1 MSTQPFFIGRMTDPV
16 VAHVLHLS
24 ALDFQVT
31 KFLREQIKNHTLSE
45 NDSVVLI
52 ADAHLN
58 AKPSALRLL
67 RRGITSTN
75 IKIAGVFGDHGQ
87 IWAQYMDIP
96 YLTEKPRMS
105 MNAEALELRRTIL
118 QNALENEQ
126 QNELNVVCNIVNNAI
141 DQVDKAQEL
150 HSQRSELLS
159 FEQRQQQQR
168 EADPSEPKQDTASK
182 SLDDLRLALQQ
193 RKVVKDPLPNP
204 EVVNAAPEMSA
215 VEDNLPSDTA
225 VVDTQPLEQELETL
239 LNTPAAPVQTPT
251 IPTTE
256 PAEKDDEPAVV
267 NQQDPVSADVVDAED
282 TPSLSED
289 EQKVAEEEDR
299 NFELR
304 KHERYVIQSSL
315 KFEAP
320 CQSSLGQELP
330 ARPNMTEGRIAVKP
344 LRVRGRIRSGQTL
357 HHGGDVIV
365 EGSVHPS
372 GEVAASGDIHVYGTG
387 GGRLFAGIDGNINAC
402 IYIAVFDAE
411 IVSIAGHY
419 HVIEDSYNNWSGRSI
434 KISLEDGILNFE
446 EIRLTPQRAA

>member
-24 ALDFQVT
+24 ALDFQVN
-31 KFLREQIKNHTLSE
+31 KFLRDQLKNHTLTE

-67 RRGITSTN
+67 RRSITSTN
-75 IKIAGVFGDHGQ
+75 IKIAGVFGEHGQ
-87 IWAQYMDIP
+87 IWAQYMEIP

-105 MNAEALELRRTIL
+105 MNSEALERRRDIL

-126 QNELNVVCNIVNNAI
+126 QNELNVVCSIVNNAI

-150 HSQRSELLS
+150 HTQRSALLS

-168 EADPSEPKQDTASK
+168 EAVVVAEPVRETTTKSLEDLRSALDQRKLVKEPTVEATVEAPKECLAQDTAKPQS
-182 SLDDLRLALQQ
+182 
-193 RKVVKDPLPNP
+193 
-204 EVVNAAPEMSA
+204 
-215 VEDNLPSDTA
+215 
-225 VVDTQPLEQELETL
+225 QPLEDELDTL
-239 LNTPAAPVQTPT
+239 LYSEPQGLLQKPSVEVADLA
-251 IPTTE
+251 
-256 PAEKDDEPAVV
+256 PAETPEPIVNDCIEPQTVEQAV
-267 NQQDPVSADVVDAED
+267 
-282 TPSLSED
+282 SLSPE
-289 EQKVAEEEDR
+289 EQRLAEEEDR
-299 NFELR
+299 NFDLR
-304 KHERYVIQSSL
+304 KKERYVIQSSL
-315 KFEAP
+315 KVETP

-330 ARPNMTEGRIAVKP
+330 ARTNVVEGRIAVKP

-357 HHGGDVIV
+357 HHAGDVIV

-434 KISLEDGILNFE
+434 KISLEEGILNFE
-446 EIRLTPQRAA
+446 EIRFTPQRAA

>member
-24 ALDFQVT
+24 ALDFQVN
-31 KFLREQIKNHTLSE
+31 KFLRDQLKNHTLTE

-67 RRGITSTN
+67 RRSITSTN
-75 IKIAGVFGDHGQ
+75 IKIAGVFGEHGQ
-87 IWAQYMDIP
+87 IWAQYMEIP

-105 MNAEALELRRTIL
+105 MNAEALERRRDIL

-150 HSQRSELLS
+150 HTQRTALLS

-168 EADPSEPKQDTASK
+168 ETTVDAEPARESTTK
-182 SLDDLRLALQQ
+182 SLEDLRLALDQ
-193 RKVVKDPLPNP
+193 RKLVKEPVVVSALETPP
-204 EVVNAAPEMSA
+204 ECVEQPAA
-215 VEDNLPSDTA
+215 TA
-225 VVDTQPLEQELETL
+225 PTQPLEDELDVL
-239 LNTPAAPVQTPT
+239 LNPEPQIVQDTIEVIEATYETPEPIVNDCIDLPTVEQT
-251 IPTTE
+251 
-256 PAEKDDEPAVV
+256 V
-267 NQQDPVSADVVDAED
+267 
-282 TPSLSED
+282 SLSPE
-289 EQKVAEEEDR
+289 EQRLAEEEDR
-299 NFELR
+299 NFDLR
-304 KHERYVIQSSL
+304 KKERYVIQSSL
-315 KFEAP
+315 KVETP

-330 ARPNMTEGRIAVKP
+330 ARTNVVEGRIAVKP

-357 HHGGDVIV
+357 HHAGDVIV

-434 KISLEDGILNFE
+434 KISLEEGILNFE
-446 EIRLTPQRAA
+446 EIRFTPQRAA

>member
-24 ALDFQVT
+24 ALDFQVN
-31 KFLREQIKNHTLSE
+31 KFLRDQLKNHVLTE

-67 RRGITSTN
+67 RRSITSTN

-87 IWAQYMDIP
+87 IWAQYMEIP

-105 MNAEALELRRTIL
+105 MNAEALERRREIL

-126 QNELNVVCNIVNNAI
+126 QNELNVVCSIVNNAI

-150 HSQRSELLS
+150 HTQRSALLS

-168 EADPSEPKQDTASK
+168 DAIVVSEPVRETTTKSLEDLRSALDQRKLAKEASADPLVEISE
-182 SLDDLRLALQQ
+182 
-193 RKVVKDPLPNP
+193 
-204 EVVNAAPEMSA
+204 AATPQ
-215 VEDNLPSDTA
+215 
-225 VVDTQPLEQELETL
+225 TQPLEDEITAL
-239 LNTPAAPVQTPT
+239 LNPNPLELPQESTALTKNQ
-251 IPTTE
+251 
-256 PAEKDDEPAVV
+256 AETSELIVNDEPEVV
-267 NQQDPVSADVVDAED
+267 EQTVLLSPEEQRLAD
-282 TPSLSED
+282 
-289 EQKVAEEEDR
+289 EEDR
-299 NFELR
+299 NFDQR
-304 KHERYVIQSSL
+304 KKERYVIQSSL

-330 ARPNMTEGRIAVKP
+330 ARTNMVEGRIAVKP

-357 HHGGDVIV
+357 HHAGDVIV

-387 GGRLFAGIDGNINAC
+387 AGRLFAGIDGNINAC

-446 EIRLTPQRAA
+446 EIRFTPQRVA

>member
-24 ALDFQVT
+24 ALDFQVN
-31 KFLREQIKNHTLSE
+31 KFLRDQLKNHTLTE

-67 RRGITSTN
+67 RRSITSTN
-75 IKIAGVFGDHGQ
+75 IKIAGVFGEHGQ
-87 IWAQYMDIP
+87 TWAQYMEVP

-105 MNAEALELRRTIL
+105 MNAEALERRREIL

-150 HSQRSELLS
+150 HTQRSALLS

-168 EADPSEPKQDTASK
+168 ETVVTAEPARETPTK
-182 SLDDLRLALQQ
+182 SLEDLRSALDQ
-193 RKVVKDPLPNP
+193 RKLVKEPVVESTTETPLECVEQP
-204 EVVNAAPEMSA
+204 AA
-215 VEDNLPSDTA
+215 
-225 VVDTQPLEQELETL
+225 TQPLEDELDVL
-239 LNTPAAPVQTPT
+239 LNSETQVLVQEPETEMAETPT
-251 IPTTE
+251 QVQAPI
-256 PAEKDDEPAVV
+256 ANDEPQIVEQTV
-267 NQQDPVSADVVDAED
+267 
-282 TPSLSED
+282 SLSPE
-289 EQKVAEEEDR
+289 EQRLAEEEDR
-299 NFELR
+299 NFDLR
-304 KHERYVIQSSL
+304 KKERYVIQSSL
-315 KFEAP
+315 KVEAP

-330 ARPNMTEGRIAVKP
+330 ARTNVVEGRIAVKP

-357 HHGGDVIV
+357 HHAGDVIV

-419 HVIEDSYNNWSGRSI
+419 HVIEDSYSNWSGRSI
-434 KISLEDGILNFE
+434 KISLEEGILNFE
-446 EIRLTPQRAA
+446 EIRFTPQRAA

>member
-31 KFLREQIKNHTLSE
+31 KFLRDQIKNHSLSE

-105 MNAEALELRRTIL
+105 MNAEALELRRRIL

-168 EADPSEPKQDTASK
+168 EAAPTEPKQDTASK

-193 RKVVKDPLPNP
+193 RKVVKDPLPTSETVN
-204 EVVNAAPEMSA
+204 EVPQTSA
-215 VEDNLPSDTA
+215 VEDNLSSDTT
-225 VVDTQPLEQELETL
+225 VVDIQPLEQELETL
-239 LNTPAAPVQTPT
+239 LNTPAAPAQTPT
-251 IPTTE
+251 VSTSE
-256 PAEKDDEPAVV
+256 PAEKDVPVVMNEQEPVF
-267 NQQDPVSADVVDAED
+267 ADVVNDED
-282 TPSLSED
+282 TPVLSED
-289 EQKVAEEEDR
+289 EQKIADDEDR

-304 KHERYVIQSSL
+304 KHERYIIQSSL

-330 ARPNMTEGRIAVKP
+330 TKPNITEGRIAVKP

-357 HHGGDVIV
+357 HHAGDVIV
-365 EGSVHPS
+365 EGSVHAS

-387 GGRLFAGIDGNINAC
+387 SGRLFAGIDGNTNAC